1 MTRLGIASLAT
12 LLAVGTLALVG
23 ASSASAVGAP
33 PAYYPSGPQVD
44 VPEATVTG
52 GGWTPCFTDKYAA
65 NLHAELPGLLT
76 ACTGKYLMLAGRAVG
91 SDTLSLLAAAPRDDV
106 LFDTGHGNTTHQANG
121 SEWYYSGDWS
131 WGFANQGDAVER
143 SNCDVLAGPLRLCW
157 HTNDGSGG
165 YRIGD
170 TTGLN
175 GSTAYERVVYQSG
188 VQTITFTSTA
198 PADAVPGVTYDV
210 AATGGASGN
219 PVTFGID
226 AGSATVCS
234 ISGSTVT
241 FTHPGSCVIDADQAG
256 ATDYAA
262 ATQAQQVATVAQ
274 AATTTSVTV
283 KPEQIVAHV
292 AAVAPAV
299 GTPTGTVTF
308 TVGTASVGSATLA
321 GGTATLAYQVPAGAT
336 RTVAARYSGDT
347 DFTASSASTSRH
359 DPRITARV
367 TSTRASHHGWYGAPV
382 TVSFQCAADG
392 AALATACPSP
402 VTLRANAA
410 GQSATGTVSAVDG
423 GVATVSVTG
432 IDIDAV
438 KPTVRIA
445 GAKRGATY
453 RGVTPTPR
461 CVARDRLSGV
471 ASCRLIHHTVGARV
485 RWKAVATDQA
495 GNKRKVAVR
504 TTVLPVDI
512 QGARQHG
519 GVFAVRSGST
529 YTLVVTGTAHRPVY
543 YDAAAAPHRPVQR
556 DKAFLPAGHHR
567 WALGVSMTPGM
578 RAGSHWNLGVKIG
591 KKMVIVQVRVGA

>member
-1 MTRLGIASLAT
+1 
-12 LLAVGTLALVG
+12 
-23 ASSASAVGAP
+23 
-33 PAYYPSGPQVD
+33 
-44 VPEATVTG
+44 
-52 GGWTPCFTDKYAA
+52 
-65 NLHAELPGLLT
+65 
-76 ACTGKYLMLAGRAVG
+76 
-91 SDTLSLLAAAPRDDV
+91 
-106 LFDTGHGNTTHQANG
+106 
-121 SEWYYSGDWS
+121 
-131 WGFANQGDAVER
+131 
-143 SNCDVLAGPLRLCW
+143 
-157 HTNDGSGG
+157 
-165 YRIGD
+165 
-170 TTGLN
+170 
-175 GSTAYERVVYQSG
+175 
-188 VQTITFTSTA
+188 
-198 PADAVPGVTYDV
+198 VTYDV

-283 KPEQIVAHV
+283 KPGQIVAHV

-382 TVSFQCAADG
+382 TVSFQCVADG

-445 GAKRGATY
+445 GAKRGTTY

-471 ASCRLIHHTVGARV
+471 ASCRLTHHTVGARV

-512 QGARQHG
+512 QGAHQHG

>member
-1 MTRLGIASLAT
+1 
-12 LLAVGTLALVG
+12 
-23 ASSASAVGAP
+23 
-33 PAYYPSGPQVD
+33 
-44 VPEATVTG
+44 
-52 GGWTPCFTDKYAA
+52 
-65 NLHAELPGLLT
+65 
-76 ACTGKYLMLAGRAVG
+76 
-91 SDTLSLLAAAPRDDV
+91 
-106 LFDTGHGNTTHQANG
+106 
-121 SEWYYSGDWS
+121 
-131 WGFANQGDAVER
+131 
-143 SNCDVLAGPLRLCW
+143 
-157 HTNDGSGG
+157 
-165 YRIGD
+165 
-170 TTGLN
+170 
-175 GSTAYERVVYQSG
+175 
-188 VQTITFTSTA
+188 
-198 PADAVPGVTYDV
+198 
-210 AATGGASGN
+210 
-219 PVTFGID
+219 
-226 AGSATVCS
+226 
-234 ISGSTVT
+234 
-241 FTHPGSCVIDADQAG
+241 
-256 ATDYAA
+256 
-262 ATQAQQVATVAQ
+262 
-274 AATTTSVTV
+274 
-283 KPEQIVAHV
+283 
-292 AAVAPAV
+292 
-299 GTPTGTVTF
+299 VTF

-382 TVSFQCAADG
+382 TVSFQCVADG

-445 GAKRGATY
+445 GAKRGTTY

-512 QGARQHG
+512 QGAHQHG